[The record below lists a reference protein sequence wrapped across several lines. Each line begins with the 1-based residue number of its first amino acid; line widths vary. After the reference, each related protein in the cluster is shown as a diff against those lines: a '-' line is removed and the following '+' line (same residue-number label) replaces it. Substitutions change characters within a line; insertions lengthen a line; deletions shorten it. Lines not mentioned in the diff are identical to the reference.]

1 MPRTWLITGSSRGLG
16 RALARAV
23 VERGDRVVAGARD
36 TRTLAALVDAAHDRV
51 RAVSLDVTDRAAAD
65 AAVREAVHAFDRLD
79 VVVNNAGYADLAS
92 IEDTTEQAFRDQIET
107 NLWGVI
113 NVTRAALPV
122 LRGQGDGRFIQISS
136 VGGRMASPGLGSY
149 QAAKWAVS
157 GLTGVLAAEI
167 APLGLKATVVEP
179 GAMKTDWGGASMRI
193 ARVSPAYER
202 TVGARASWMPDFN
215 ERAPTTP
222 ESAAA
227 AIIALSELDDPP
239 VRLLLG
245 SDAYENGTKA
255 LRDTLAVDERFAALS
270 RSASA

>member
-16 RALARAV
+16 RALAHAV
-23 VERGDRVVAGARD
+23 VERGDRVVASARD
-36 TRTLAALVDAAHDRV
+36 ARTLADLVDAAHDRV

-92 IEDTTEQAFRDQIET
+92 IEDTTEQAFRDQLET

-122 LRGQGDGRFIQISS
+122 LREQGDGRFIQISS
-136 VGGRMASPGLGSY
+136 VGGRMASPGLGPY
-149 QAAKWAVS
+149 QTAKWAVS
-157 GLTGVLAAEI
+157 GFTGVLAAEV

-179 GAMKTDWGGASMRI
+179 GAMKTDWGGASMTI
-193 ARVSPAYER
+193 ATVSPPYER

-215 ERAPTTP
+215 DLAPTTP

>member
-16 RALARAV
+16 RVLAHAV
-23 VERGDRVVAGARD
+23 VERGDRVVATARD
-36 TRTLAALVDAAHDRV
+36 AGTLAALVDAAPDRV

-65 AAVREAVHAFDRLD
+65 AAVREAVDAFGRLD

-113 NVTRAALPV
+113 NVSRAALPV
-122 LRGQGDGRFIQISS
+122 LREQGEGRFIQISS
-136 VGGRMASPGLGSY
+136 VGGRMASPGLGPY
-149 QAAKWAVS
+149 QTAKWAVS
-157 GLTGVLAAEI
+157 GFTGVLAAEI

-179 GAMKTDWGGASMRI
+179 GGMKTDWGGASMTI
-193 ARVSPAYER
+193 APVSPAYEP

-215 ERAPTTP
+215 DRAPTTP
-222 ESAAA
+222 EGAAA